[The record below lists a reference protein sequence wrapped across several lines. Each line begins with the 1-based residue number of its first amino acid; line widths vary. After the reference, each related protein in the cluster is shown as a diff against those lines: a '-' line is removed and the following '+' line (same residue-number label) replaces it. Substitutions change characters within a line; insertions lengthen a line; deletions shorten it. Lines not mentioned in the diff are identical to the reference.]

1 MKKTTRFQFR
11 SVFQKV
17 DKVLLVLVG
26 LLVFFGLIFFLSASL
41 SFLARNPAQFYRVLI
56 SHIGLGLI
64 GGGAIMYALLYL
76 DYTVFK
82 KYALPF
88 FITAIVLTFLVQVP
102 FLSFEHGGAR
112 RWLSLGPLSFQ
123 PAEILKV
130 AYVMYLAA
138 WFSWV
143 KDKVQEIRWGLA
155 PFLIITAI
163 PVLALFIQP
172 DNGTI
177 LIMGAAGVALYYL
190 AGMRMRDA
198 LILLVIATIG
208 FLIVIQLRPYVMS
221 RIQTFF
227 APSENVLSEAW
238 QSEQARIALGSGQ
251 LLGRGWG
258 KSVQKF
264 RYLPEPAG
272 DSIYAVIGEEFG
284 FVGSVFV
291 LILYTLFLLRAAVV
305 AFRLPNAFAR
315 LLMFGLV
322 LLIVGQSFF
331 NMAAMMGIVPLSGM
345 PLIFISQGGTALFF
359 ALVSTGIILNLSRLQ
374 KKHI

>member
-1 MKKTTRFQFR
+1 
-11 SVFQKV
+11 
-17 DKVLLVLVG
+17 
-26 LLVFFGLIFFLSASL
+26 
-41 SFLARNPAQFYRVLI
+41 
-56 SHIGLGLI
+56 
-64 GGGAIMYALLYL
+64 MYALLYL

-331 NMAAMMGIVPLSGM
+331 NMAA
-345 PLIFISQGGTALFF
+345 
-359 ALVSTGIILNLSRLQ
+359 
-374 KKHI
+374 